1 MSLYNLLRGIKEDFD
16 KAGYELYIV
25 GGAVRGMLQGQEPKD
40 IDLATNALPEQVLQ
54 TLHEALR
61 FSQIGFATVRVTG
74 IGGYLNI
81 DITTYRSKETYDLVS
96 RTPKVEYGKSIDEDL
111 ARRDFTINAMAMEL
125 EADGQKGELIDPY
138 GGKEDLTD
146 KRLVIPGHDET
157 ILQDDPLRIL
167 RAARVIS
174 EEHFCASI
182 LLTRFAKRLASHILY
197 ISRERWLLE
206 MDRILLGDYA
216 EEAMKWLAQIGVL
229 NYMLP
234 EVLPTYDLKQPKEY
248 HYKNVWKHTLAVISN
263 CSKIKTVRWAAL
275 LHDLGKPRTC
285 HVEDGVIHFYQH
297 EEVSAYLAQCIC
309 TRFKMSNKDTK
320 EIVALV
326 RNHGRS
332 NSYTHVWR
340 DSAVYRLVT
349 DMKDYLEHL
358 FDLSRADITSQNP
371 KRLKAR
377 LLELDSLVARANAV
391 KEQRKIEPRLLPRE
405 KFIALLKYL
414 GVRPGPEVARI
425 KTCIEEAIADGEV
438 SAEATIEELVAVLKD
453 KNVKLSLKNT
463 QIRP

>member
-1 MSLYNLLRGIKEDFD
+1 MKVNQTPLLRGIKEDFD

-40 IDLATNALPEQVLQ
+40 IDLATNALPEQILQ

-61 FSQIGFATVRVTG
+61 FSQIGFATVRVTD
-74 IGGYLNI
+74 IDNCPI
-81 DITTYRSKETYDLVS
+81 VDITTYRSKETYNLIS
-96 RTPKVEYGKSIDEDL
+96 RTPKVEFGHSIDEDL
-111 ARRDFTINAMAMEL
+111 ARRDFTVNAMAIKL

-167 RAARVIS
+167 RAARLIS
-174 EEHFCASI
+174 EEHFCASRQ
-182 LLTRFAKRLASHILY
+182 LTFFAKRLASHILY

-206 MDRILLGDYA
+206 MDRILLGDYV
-216 EEAMKWLAQIGVL
+216 EAAMEWLAQLGVL

-248 HYKNVWKHTLAVISN
+248 HHKNVWKHTLAVISN
-263 CSKIKTVRWAAL
+263 CPKIKTVRWAAL

-285 HVEDGVIHFYQH
+285 RTEDGVIHFYRH

-309 TRFKMSNKDTK
+309 ARFKMSNKDTK

-326 RNHGRS
+326 KNHGRP
-332 NSYTHVWR
+332 NSYIYKWK
-340 DSAVYRLVT
+340 DSAVYRLVV
-349 DMKDYLEHL
+349 DIGEYLENL
-358 FDLSRADITSQNP
+358 FDLSRADITSQQP
-371 KRLKAR
+371 EKVRLR
-377 LLELDSLVARANAV
+377 LLKLDSLIARAYAID
-391 KEQRKIEPRLLPRE
+391 KQRKTKPRLLPRD
-405 KFIALLKYL
+405 KFIAVLKWL
-414 GVRPGPEVARI
+414 DVEPGPEVARL
-425 KTCIEEAIADGEV
+425 KELIENGIADGEI
-438 SAEATIEELVAVLKD
+438 SAEGPIWELGQWLKPC
-453 KNVKLSLKNT
+453 LKNT
-463 QIRP
+463 EKGL